1 MIICILLG
9 HFICPK
15 GVPLPPPPC
24 VFMCVSAGTCILWCL
39 CADQR
44 AISGVYPC
52 LPPCLTQL
60 AVLRVRG
67 GICLL
72 LYLSH
77 RSARITDMCT
87 PLLKCGIRTHRF
99 VWQALYALNRLP
111 SYSKALF
118 QNPGPAV
125 PPAGLLPPCPCSH
138 SSHTF
143 NYWLSVSTVGCFVL
157 QGDGLLT
164 EDGATVIFL
173 FYPVQLPL

>member
-1 MIICILLG
+1 MQVHAYCGAFVQIRG
-9 HFICPK
+9 QF
-15 GVPLPPPPC
+15 
-24 VFMCVSAGTCILWCL
+24 
-39 CADQR
+39 
-44 AISGVYPC
+44 PC
-52 LPPCLTQL
+52 LPSTLLDTASCLESS
-60 AVLRVRG
+60 G

-111 SYSKALF
+111 AYSKALF

-125 PPAGLLPPCPCSH
+125 PSAGLLLPCPCSH

-164 EDGATVIFL
+164 EDRATVIFL